1 MEPKIN
7 FDILVSQIEYT
18 NEALQNNARLV
29 INRHVTAKAWLTG
42 YYIVE
47 YEQNGSD
54 RAKYGDKLISELS
67 KRLGKRN
74 FSTTN
79 LKIFRQFYL
88 TYPSLLSEI
97 GKFILSNTSIGQS
110 LTDLLQLLE
119 NKRSEKRQS
128 LTDLSMTITQSLIA
142 QSDSIGQSLI
152 SQFQGVAPDKLFN
165 RLSFTHLAAILP
177 IKDPLQRAFYETMA
191 IRGTWSVR
199 ELQRQ
204 IDSNYYVRSGW
215 SQKPEALADLVDGKA
230 EQQSLSLDIKSPYT
244 FEFLGLQ
251 GKEVIEESDLETALI
266 DNLQNFIQLLKQLS
280 VALTEEFGKGFSVQN
295 IYYFRQFYLT
305 FPEIFHTPCGKFA
318 TPWRILTWSHY
329 RRLLSVTNDDARNWY
344 LREASEQMWSYA
356 TLNRNISTQYYE
368 RLLMSQQ
375 KDPVINEMK
384 ALTKDFD
391 ADKLEFVKNPMVT
404 EFLGMSPNKAFVEEE
419 LETAILNNLQK
430 FLLELGKGFSF
441 VERHEVIGSR
451 LCAVSIR

>member
-97 GKFILSNTSIGQS
+97 GKFILSSTSIGQS

-266 DNLQNFIQLLKQLS
+266 DNLQNFI
-280 VALTEEFGKGFSVQN
+280 
-295 IYYFRQFYLT
+295 
-305 FPEIFHTPCGKFA
+305 
-318 TPWRILTWSHY
+318 
-329 RRLLSVTNDDARNWY
+329 
-344 LREASEQMWSYA
+344 
-356 TLNRNISTQYYE
+356 
-368 RLLMSQQ
+368 
-375 KDPVINEMK
+375 
-384 ALTKDFD
+384 
-391 ADKLEFVKNPMVT
+391 
-404 EFLGMSPNKAFVEEE
+404 
-419 LETAILNNLQK
+419 
-430 FLLELGKGFSF
+430 LELGMGFCF
-441 VERHEVIGSR
+441 EERQKKMLIDDRYYWADLVFYHRILKRHVIIELKANRLDYADTAQLKMYLAYYRKNIMQPDDNPPVGILMCSEVGQEMAEYTLLDTNEDVFISKYELNIPSKERMAEFLRKENEG
-451 LCAVSIR
+451 LNKEEMV